1 MGKIVIIPT
10 EDNKK
15 KVAYKS
21 SNNGKVEELQDVN
34 YKHFQNAYN
43 KYIRDNGLYGDY
55 ISLRNLTD
63 DQLVANIMIGEASK
77 RVLLECDWSKNKELE
92 ELQAKVDELQKQIN
106 AFKA

>member
-21 SNNGKVEELQDVN
+21 SNNGRVEELSEMN
-34 YKHFQNAYN
+34 YKHFQNAFDKWNKDNNTDHTYN
-43 KYIRDNGLYGDY
+43 AIRQYPDEAL
-55 ISLRNLTD
+55 IC
-63 DQLVANIMIGEASK
+63 LVLSGEAAK
-77 RVLLECDWSKNKELE
+77 RVLLERDWSKNKELE